1 MNTANDI
8 GLYRETLKDLKD
20 KMIKMLKM
28 CEGTDFNQNEAL
40 DILKDGLINLIDIK
54 SLNKQIHGVN
64 FL

>member
-8 GLYRETLKDLKD
+8 VLYRETLKDLKD

-54 SLNKQIHGVN
+54 SLNKQIQGVN

>member
-54 SLNKQIHGVN
+54 SLNKQIQGVN